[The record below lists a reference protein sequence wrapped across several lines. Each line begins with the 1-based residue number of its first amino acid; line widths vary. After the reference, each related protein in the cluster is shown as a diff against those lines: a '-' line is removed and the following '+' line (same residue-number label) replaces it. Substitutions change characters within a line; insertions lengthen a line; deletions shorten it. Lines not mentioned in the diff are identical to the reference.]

1 MITIDD
7 QVASAAAKLMRPAP
21 APAIVVRGEP
31 AIVWVA
37 AARRR
42 NDPTRP
48 RLAMMKI
55 EPADDSQEW
64 DRPYYVTCC
73 DTTRMH
79 QAKLPAYRL
88 PEALT
93 EHASALFAVEKASG
107 GEVHLRPVV
116 GTTKWVDWRRLMPDW
131 TAAGAALPGIYFYEP
146 KARCGVALGRFMQG
160 YVKQTGNTLNIDLL
174 RDLHIKG
181 VSFEAR
187 CAGGA
192 APVMFHHV
200 DGRVTLRAL
209 LMPLLEPEV

>member
-1 MITIDD
+1 MTVDD
-7 QVASAAAKLMRPAP
+7 QVASAARKLMRPPP

-37 AARRR
+37 QARLR

-48 RLAMMKI
+48 YLAYIKV
-55 EPADDSQEW
+55 EATDERDTAW
-64 DRPYYVTCC
+64 DRQYAVSATDPK
-73 DTTRMH
+73 RLH
-79 QAKLPAYRL
+79 QALMPAYRL
-88 PEALT
+88 PDALT
-93 EHASALFAVEKASG
+93 EHASALFAVEKASA

-192 APVMFHHV
+192 APVMLQHV
-200 DGRVTLRAL
+200 DGSDDAARAW
-209 LMPLLEPEV
+209 